1 MSSGLRE
8 LKLWQEA
15 VALAGD
21 VSRVTRAAGRREVR
35 TIAERLSLAACAV
48 AEAVA
53 DAHGRY
59 DARDQQRAYR
69 AARRSLLVLET
80 AIAIARHADMLSA
93 PTAAQ
98 LGSRAGNVS
107 RLLAGYLAFLERQI
121 ATEDSAR
128 ATADPEMAAA
138 RERAAAAAGA
148 ATGAAERP
156 GAIAP
161 TEVFVEP

>member
-21 VSRVTRAAGRREVR
+21 VTRVTRSGGRREVR

-69 AARRSLLVLET
+69 AARRSLLILET
-80 AIAIARHADMLSA
+80 AIAIARHADMLAA

-98 LGSRAGNVS
+98 LNSRAGNVS

-121 ATEDSAR
+121 ATEDAAR
-128 ATADPEMAAA
+128 AAPDPDARVGGDRAGDRPPPGTACQPGAVS
-138 RERAAAAAGA
+138 A
-148 ATGAAERP
+148 AT
-156 GAIAP
+156 
-161 TEVFVEP
+161 TVFIEP

>member
-21 VSRVTRAAGRREVR
+21 VTRATRAAGRREARGV
-35 TIAERLSLAACAV
+35 AERLGLVGCAV

-69 AARRSLLVLET
+69 SARRNLLVLET
-80 AIAIARHADMLSA
+80 SIAIARHAELLSA
-93 PTAAQ
+93 PVAAQ
-98 LGSRAGNVS
+98 LAGRAGNVS

-121 ATEDSAR
+121 AAEDAARGAPEPEAPISPADRLASA
-128 ATADPEMAAA
+128 ATAGPP
-138 RERAAAAAGA
+138 AGGPA
-148 ATGAAERP
+148 
-156 GAIAP
+156 
-161 TEVFVEP
+161 VFVEP